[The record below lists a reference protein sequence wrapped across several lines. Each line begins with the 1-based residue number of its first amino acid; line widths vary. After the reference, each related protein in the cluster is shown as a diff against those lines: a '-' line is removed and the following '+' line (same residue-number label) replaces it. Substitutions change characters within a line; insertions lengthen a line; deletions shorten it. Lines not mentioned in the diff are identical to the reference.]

1 MHAIAGMRGF
11 FFYSYFDLQR
21 QVDGKTFDERW
32 AMMVRIG
39 AMVKSLEPLIMS
51 TTPIQQLVIPAT
63 QGSVSGAILRGENGE
78 AAVLLSGYNSPQAK
92 IKIPGLPKLRSKY
105 GFTKQVSDDEY
116 LFTGKGIC
124 SDILTISE

>member
-1 MHAIAGMRGF
+1 
-11 FFYSYFDLQR
+11 
-21 QVDGKTFDERW
+21 
-32 AMMVRIG
+32 
-39 AMVKSLEPLIMS
+39 MS